1 MRPPVLRRLLAGL
14 AALALLFAWAAP
26 AQAAAKAKVDFFVK
40 SYTLAPGSSAL
51 IYTLLFAD
59 RPLPVASNAV
69 SLKYEL
75 INQPAAFTLQEA
87 GHPNNCSVDI
97 ADLLELT
104 CGPMV
109 DRLTPEGVDSGVVG
123 YVQVAEGA
131 TAGQTATLSATM
143 TVKGYAPVRRTAK
156 IVVGEGVTL
165 TAVDPEKERSAAPGA
180 TIDTPLTITNSS
192 TVPAQ
197 GTAIVASAQ
206 YAFQSR
212 TQFSNCSYLEGVLTS
227 CVFPQTLAPGVTYR
241 VTLPMR
247 VRQDTAA
254 PSEQYAGWQWM
265 TDEEFADFRQ
275 YVLKG
280 GFGRLGAA
288 GKGGVLR
295 LTEVTTAKA
304 GPPQAVTGYTSH
316 GMKLTVTGEQ
326 STDLAAV
333 GVTARGKKG
342 AVVTVPVGLRNNGPA
357 ALDRSRVNPGWPTVR
372 FYVPNGATA
381 VKVPELCAP
390 MASSGKVDE
399 TRRGEPG
406 ELRYSCDF
414 YNLLKVG
421 GTLSFDFGLR
431 MDKVVTGARGA
442 VAVGAPAEELNKA
455 NNTAAVVINPPVAA
469 PGGSGGSGGGGGLPI
484 TGPAAA
490 GLVAVGLLLVLG
502 GAGAFLLTRRRS

>member
-1 MRPPVLRRLLAGL
+1 MRPPVLRPLLAGL
-14 AALALLFAWAAP
+14 AALALLLAWVAP

-40 SYTLAPGSSAL
+40 SYTLAPGSSDL

-97 ADLLELT
+97 ADLHELT
-104 CGPMV
+104 CGAAV
-109 DRLTPEGVDSGVVG
+109 DLLTPAGVDSAVVG
-123 YVQVAEGA
+123 YVQVAAGA
-131 TAGQTATLSATM
+131 TAGLTATLTATM
-143 TVKGYAPVRRTAK
+143 TVKGYAPVKRTAK
-156 IVVGEGVTL
+156 LVVGEGVTL
-165 TAVDPEKERSAAPGA
+165 TAAGPELDRSAAPGA

-192 TVPAQ
+192 TVPAE
-197 GTAIVASAQ
+197 GVAIGASVQ
-206 YAFQSR
+206 YAFESR
-212 TQFSNCSYLEGVLTS
+212 TQFSNCTYLDGVLTS
-227 CVFPQTLAPGVTYR
+227 CLFPQTLAPGATYR

-247 VRQDTAA
+247 VRKDTAA

-265 TDEEFADFRQ
+265 TDEEFADARQ
-275 YVLKG
+275 YISKG
-280 GFGRLGAA
+280 GFGPLGPA
-288 GKGGVLR
+288 GRGGVLR
-295 LTEVTTAKA
+295 LTEVATAKA
-304 GPPQAVTGYTSH
+304 GPPQALTNYAAH
-316 GMKLTVTGEQ
+316 GMKLTVTGKQ

-333 GVTARGKKG
+333 GASARGKKG
-342 AVVTVPVGLRNNGPA
+342 AVVTVPARVRNNGPA
-357 ALDRSRVNPGWPTVR
+357 ALDQTRVNRDWQRVR
-372 FYVPNGATA
+372 FYVPAGTTA

-390 MASSGKVDE
+390 MTSSGKVDE

-406 ELRYSCDF
+406 ELRYSCDSF
-414 YNLLKVG
+414 SLLKVG
-421 GTLSFDFGLR
+421 GDLTFDFGLR
-431 MDKVVTGARGA
+431 IDKVVTGARGA

-455 NNTAAVVINPPVAA
+455 NNTAAIVINPPAAA

-502 GAGAFLLTRRRS
+502 GAGTFLLTRRRT